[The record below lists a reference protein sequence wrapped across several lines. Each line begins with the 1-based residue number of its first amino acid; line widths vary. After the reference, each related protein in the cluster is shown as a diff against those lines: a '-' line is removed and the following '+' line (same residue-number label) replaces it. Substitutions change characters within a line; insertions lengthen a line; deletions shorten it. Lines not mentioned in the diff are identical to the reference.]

1 MLDRSGVITVIATA
15 AAFLLLG
22 AILAGVVHAKGVSI
36 SRSVSSAARSMP
48 RAAAVT
54 PVKPTTLKTPVTGPA
69 PSNWWIWY
77 WLGTQNRSAS
87 AAKCKKDDKECK
99 R

>member
-1 MLDRSGVITVIATA
+1 
-15 AAFLLLG
+15 
-22 AILAGVVHAKGVSI
+22 
-36 SRSVSSAARSMP
+36 
-48 RAAAVT
+48 VT